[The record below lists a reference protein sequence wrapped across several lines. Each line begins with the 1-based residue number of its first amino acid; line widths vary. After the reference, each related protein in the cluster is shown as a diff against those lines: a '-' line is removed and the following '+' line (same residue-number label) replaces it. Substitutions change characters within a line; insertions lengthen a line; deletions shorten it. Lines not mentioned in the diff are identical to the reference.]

1 VALCNAI
8 GTTGHFAHWE
18 LSSMLPAT
26 REGSNRALQRK
37 RKAKDRE
44 NHVRFDGIANAPVAI
59 EYQTLEG
66 KV

>member
-1 VALCNAI
+1 
-8 GTTGHFAHWE
+8 
-18 LSSMLPAT
+18 MLPAT